1 MPSKRV
7 PPSEK
12 LRNEIMAMIDQLA
25 PNSPRN
31 PALLGQLLRLGM
43 QRFIQELLEAEV
55 SEQLGTAYYEHAPAR
70 RGYRNGYKPATIK
83 TAEQAL
89 PIEKPQIADSP
100 APVHSQ
106 LWPHLKGRSPQLE
119 RLAVEMYAR
128 GCSTRDVEALLKDDT
143 GQLLLSRST
152 ISQLNARLWQEY
164 ETFCRADLSGYDL
177 VYLFA
182 DAVYESL
189 RLHQSRKEGI
199 LVVWGILASGTKV
212 LLTMQL
218 GNKESFE
225 DWQEVF
231 RDLVK
236 RGLPEPILG
245 TTDGA
250 PGLIRAF
257 ETVFPKSLRQRCL
270 VHKKR
275 NILAKVPE
283 DAVPDLKVHLN
294 AVYYA
299 PDLATAQAQAR
310 AFREQFEARYPSAV
324 ACFQEDLPACLVHLR
339 CPPRHRRH
347 ISSTN
352 MVERGFLEEKRRSG
366 TIPRFFNEQSGLKL
380 VFATLMRAA
389 QTWHRMEIT
398 FDEQMQL
405 LQLRQQL
412 RLRAPH
418 EPTMQ
423 RNHRAPRTPRQLS
436 RTKRT

>member
-7 PPSEK
+7 PPSERI
-12 LRNEIMAMIDQLA
+12 RNEIMTRIQHLA
-25 PNSPRN
+25 PTGSKNSE
-31 PALLGQLLRLGM
+31 LLGQVLQLGM
-43 QRFIQELLEAEV
+43 RRLIQELLEAEV
-55 SEQLGTAYYEHAPAR
+55 TEHLGTSYYEHAPTR
-70 RGYRNGYKPATIK
+70 SGYRNGYKPATIK
-83 TAEQAL
+83 TAEQRLA
-89 PIEKPQIADSP
+89 IEKPQIADGPEPFRSE
-100 APVHSQ
+100 V
-106 LWPHLKGRSPQLE
+106 WPRLKGRSPQLE
-119 RLAVEMYAR
+119 RMAVEMYAR
-128 GCSTRDVEALLKDDT
+128 GCSTRDIEALLKDDT

-152 ISQLNARLWQEY
+152 ISQLNDRLWQEY

-212 LLTMQL
+212 LLTMRL
-218 GNKESFE
+218 GHKESFD
-225 DWQEVF
+225 DWLEVF
-231 RDLVK
+231 RDLRK
-236 RGLPEPILG
+236 RGLPEPVLG

-250 PGLIRAF
+250 PGLIQAF
-257 ETVFPKSLRQRCL
+257 EAVFPKSLRQRCL

-283 DAVPDLKVHLN
+283 DAVPEVKSHLN
-294 AVYYA
+294 AVYQA
-299 PDLATAQAQAR
+299 PDLATAQTQAHAFHAQ
-310 AFREQFEARYPSAV
+310 FQARYPSAV
-324 ACFQEDLPACLVHLR
+324 ACFEDDLAACLVHLR

-352 MVERGFLEEKRRSG
+352 IIERGFLEEKRRSG
-366 TIPRFFNEQSGLKL
+366 TIPRFFTEQSGLKL

-389 QTWHRMEIT
+389 QTWNRMEIT

-412 RLRAPH
+412 GLTAPH
-418 EPTMQ
+418 EPPIT
-423 RNHRAPRTPRQLS
+423 RNHRAPRKPRPFSS
-436 RTKRT
+436 RKGT

>member
-100 APVHSQ
+100 TPVHSQ

-128 GCSTRDVEALLKDDT
+128 GCSTRDVEALLKDDA

-164 ETFCRADLSGYDL
+164 ETFCQADLSGYDL

-236 RGLPEPILG
+236 RGLPEPVLG

-257 ETVFPKSLRQRCL
+257 EAVFPKSLRQRCL

-275 NILAKVPE
+275 TILAKVPE

-310 AFREQFEARYPSAV
+310 TFREQFEARYPSAV
-324 ACFQEDLPACLVHLR
+324 TCFQEDLPACLAHLR

-412 RLRAPH
+412 GLTAPH
-418 EPTMQ
+418 EPTIK

>member
-7 PPSEK
+7 PPSERI
-12 LRNEIMAMIDQLA
+12 RNEIMARIQHLD
-25 PNSPRN
+25 PHGSKNS
-31 PALLGQLLRLGM
+31 ALLGQVLQLGM
-43 QRFIQELLEAEV
+43 RRLIQELLEAEV
-55 SEQLGTAYYEHAPAR
+55 SEHVGTAYYEHAAAR

-83 TAEQAL
+83 TAEQRL
-89 PIEKPQIADSP
+89 TLEKPQIAESAEP
-100 APVHSQ
+100 FRSQ

-119 RLAVEMYAR
+119 RMAVEMYAR
-128 GCSTRDVEALLKDDT
+128 GCSTRDIEALLKDET

-152 ISQLNARLWQEY
+152 ISQLNERLWQEY
-164 ETFCRADLSGYDL
+164 ETFCKADLAGYDL
-177 VYLFA
+177 IYLFA

-212 LLTMQL
+212 LLTMRL

-236 RGLPEPILG
+236 RGLPEPVLG

-275 NILAKVPE
+275 NILAKVPD
-283 DAVPDLKVHLN
+283 DAAPDVKARLN

-299 PDLATAQAQAR
+299 PDLATAHRQAQA
-310 AFREQFEARYPSAV
+310 FRDHVQARYPSAV
-324 ACFQEDLPACLVHLR
+324 ACFEDDLPACLAHLR

-352 MVERGFLEEKRRSG
+352 LVERGFLEEKRRSG

-380 VFATLMRAA
+380 VFATLIRAA
-389 QTWHRMEIT
+389 QTWNRMEIT

-412 RLRAPH
+412 GLTAPH
-418 EPTMQ
+418 EPRIT

>member
-12 LRNEIMAMIDQLA
+12 LRNEIMAMLDQLT

-31 PALLGQLLRLGM
+31 PDLLGQVLRLGM
-43 QRFIQELLEAEV
+43 QRIIQELLEAEV

-70 RGYRNGYKPATIK
+70 RGYRNGYKPATLK
-83 TAEQAL
+83 TAEQRL
-89 PIEKPQIADSP
+89 VIEKPQIADSP
-100 APVHSQ
+100 SPLRSQ
-106 LWPHLKGRSPQLE
+106 VWPQLKGRSPQLE
-119 RLAVEMYAR
+119 RMAVEMYAR
-128 GCSTRDVEALLKDDT
+128 GCSTRDIEALLKDDT

-164 ETFCRADLSGYDL
+164 ETFCTADLSGYDL

-199 LVVWGILASGTKV
+199 LVVWGILASGAKV
-212 LLTMQL
+212 LLTMKL
-218 GNKESFE
+218 GNKESFD
-225 DWQEVF
+225 DWLEVF

-236 RGLPEPILG
+236 RGLCEPVLG

-257 ETVFPKSLRQRCL
+257 ETVFPKTLRQRCL

-283 DAVPDLKVHLN
+283 EIVPEVKAHLN
-294 AVYYA
+294 AVYHA

-310 AFREQFEARYPSAV
+310 ALRTQFQARYPSAV
-324 ACFQEDLPACLVHLR
+324 ACFEEDLDACLAHLR
-339 CPPRHRRH
+339 CPPRHRKF

-366 TIPRFFNEQSGLKL
+366 TIPRFFTEQSGLKL

-389 QTWHRMEIT
+389 QTWRRLEIT
-398 FDEQMQL
+398 FDDQMQL
-405 LQLRQQL
+405 LQLRH
-412 RLRAPH
+412 RLGLKAPH
-418 EPTMQ
+418 EPKVKRT
-423 RNHRAPRTPRQLS
+423 HRVPRKPRQLS
-436 RTKRT
+436 SKKGT

>member
-12 LRNEIMAMIDQLA
+12 LRNEIMTMLDQLE
-25 PNSPRN
+25 PHSPRN
-31 PALLGQLLRLGM
+31 PELLGQLLRLGM
-43 QRFIQELLEAEV
+43 RRVIQELLEAEV
-55 SEQLGTAYYEHAPAR
+55 SEQLGTGYYEHAPLR
-70 RGYRNGYKPATIK
+70 RGYRNGYKPARIK
-83 TAEQAL
+83 TAEQTL
-89 PIEKPQIADSP
+89 PIEKPQVADSA
-100 APVHSQ
+100 APVRSQ

-128 GCSTRDVEALLKDDT
+128 GCSTRDVEALLKDDA

-164 ETFCRADLSGYDL
+164 ETFCHADLSGYDL

-236 RGLPEPILG
+236 RGLPEPVLG

-257 ETVFPKSLRQRCL
+257 ETVFPKTLRQRCL

-283 DAVPDLKVHLN
+283 EVTPEVKAHLN

-299 PDLATAQAQAR
+299 PDPATAQRQAQ
-310 AFREQFEARYPSAV
+310 AFREQFQTRYPSAV
-324 ACFQEDLPACLVHLR
+324 ACFEEDLAACLAHLR
-339 CPPRHRRH
+339 CPPRHRKH

-352 MVERGFLEEKRRSG
+352 IIERGFLEEKRRSG

-389 QTWHRMEIT
+389 QTWNRMEIT

-412 RLRAPH
+412 GLRAPQ
-418 EPTMQ
+418 EPGMQ
-423 RNHRAPRTPRQLS
+423 KNHRAPRKPRQLS